1 MDDHRALLEALNA
14 LDPSRLSYQEWVDV
28 GMALKTEG
36 LPCSVWDDWSRRD
49 TKRYKAEGSDSCYAK
64 WETFNGTGK
73 TGGSIVHYAE
83 KYNGYKP
90 VNGLDWDDPLDA
102 TYEEV
107 LSVQTNPS
115 EKPYQMAVRF
125 LEALYE
131 PDELVSFVC
140 TSQYDED
147 KEKWKPIGKGSVRK
161 CSDIVKDL
169 KKHRKLEDAFG
180 TINEQAGAWIRLNPA
195 TGPNNKDVTRY
206 AYALAESDNLTVE
219 EQKKLLI
226 GFKLPIATL
235 TESGGKSVHAA
246 VRIDAK
252 DAAEYRQR
260 TLFLFDWL
268 AKHKFIVDENN
279 KNEARLSRLA
289 GAMRNGK
296 LQKLIATNIGCSSWA
311 EWKDYIEGVDD
322 DLPPF
327 RSLRDQTKDPPVL
340 SPELIEGVLR
350 EGCKMIITGQSKAGK
365 TCLSQNLAVCI
376 AEGLPW
382 LGKFKCEQ
390 GKVLYINL
398 EVEEASLYQRFL
410 AMYKALGIKMTATGG
425 ENIIPWN
432 LRGYAAPMEKLAPKI
447 ISRCR
452 NTGPYK
458 VIILDPLYKVQQ
470 GDENSAEAICNFCNA
485 LDKIAHETG
494 AAIIYD
500 HHHPKGETRENVIDR
515 GSGSGVFSR
524 DADAICDISSLSPS
538 KELLELISSQM
549 QDGEK
554 PMQISFILRDFK
566 DIEPINIWFR
576 FPLHFI
582 DDAGLLDGAP
592 VKGSRQDNLNQSP
605 NRTTQTERKTIL
617 DNLFDACE
625 IDGVASVTE
634 MIEYANGNP
643 AAATI
648 RRYIKEFEDSY
659 ETVKKGFVRR
669 N

>member
-1 MDDHRALLEALNA
+1 MEDHRALLEALNA
-14 LDPSRLSYQEWVDV
+14 LDPSRLTYQEWIDV
-28 GMALKTEG
+28 GMALKAEG
-36 LPCSVWDDWSRRD
+36 LPCSVWDDWSKRD
-49 TKRYKAEGSDSCYAK
+49 IKRYRADGPDGCFAK
-64 WETFNGTGK
+64 WETFHGKGKNGGT
-73 TGGSIVHYAE
+73 IVFYAE

-90 VNGLDWDDPLDA
+90 YHELDWDDGLEA
-102 TYEEV
+102 TYDEV
-107 LSVQTNPS
+107 ISIQTKPD
-115 EKPYQMAVRF
+115 EKPYQMAIRF

-131 PDELVSFVC
+131 PDESVSFVS
-140 TSQYDED
+140 TSQWDED
-147 KEKWKPIGKGSVRK
+147 KLKWKPIGRGAVRK
-161 CSDIVKDL
+161 CSDIIKDL
-169 KKHRKLEDAFG
+169 KKHRELDEAFG

-206 AYALAESDNLTVE
+206 AYALAESDNLTIE

-252 DAAEYRQR
+252 DAAEYKQR

-296 LQKLIATNIGCSSWA
+296 LQKLIATNIGCSSWN
-311 EWKDYIEGVDD
+311 EWKDYIEGIED

-327 RSLRDQTKDPPVL
+327 RSLREQSKNPPTL
-340 SPELIEGVLR
+340 SPELIGGVLR

-376 AEGLPW
+376 AEGRPW
-382 LGKFKCEQ
+382 LGRFPCEQ

-398 EVEEASLYQRFL
+398 EVEEASLYQRFRY
-410 AMYKALGIKMTATGG
+410 MYKALGIEMTDKGG
-425 ENIIPWN
+425 DNIIPWN
-432 LRGYAAPMEKLAPKI
+432 LRGHAAPMDKLAPKI

-458 VIILDPLYKVQQ
+458 AIILDPLYKVQQ
-470 GDENSAEAICNFCNA
+470 GDENSAEAIMRFCNA
-485 LDKIAHETG
+485 LDQIAHETG

-500 HHHPKGETRENVIDR
+500 HHHPKGDARENVIDR

-524 DADAICDISSLSPS
+524 DADAICDISSLSPG
-538 KELLELISSQM
+538 KELLELIGSQM
-549 QDGEK
+549 ADGEK
-554 PMQISFILRDFK
+554 PMQISFVLRDFK
-566 DIEPINIWFR
+566 DIDPINIWFR

-582 DDAGLLDGAP
+582 DEAGLLDGAP
-592 VKGSRQDNLNQSP
+592 VKGSREDNLNQSP
-605 NRTTQTERKTIL
+605 NRTTPAERKAVL
-617 DNLFDACE
+617 DDLFRACE
-625 IDGVASVTE
+625 ENGVASVTD

-648 RRYIKEFEDSY
+648 RRYIKEFGDSY
-659 ETVKKGFVRR
+659 ETVKKGFVRHV
-669 N
+669 